1 MADTGLNIGAGLLGG
16 ATQGFLLGRKLR
28 AQQEESEARKQ
39 AAALAQRKES
49 RMQATALQNR
59 LTGLVNIL
67 TAFSATDNKTGLSKI
82 PPEMKAILAP
92 SIMEKF
98 EVDPTTMQG
107 KGLTKIVG
115 AKDPKT
121 TQAFVAGIES
131 VIKDRDLVKILEQD
145 PTLRRQYN
153 ERPLEFL
160 TQITKL
166 KKSKDEALREKQKAA
181 REEELRQPKLREAKA
196 DATIAEQKAA
206 VGKERAKIF
215 EQLGTGVATKG
226 PLDKEALK
234 NRISQL
240 TSMAAKLAVVDPAAS
255 RAMSQAAAQLRL
267 SPGGVVN
274 TEVAKAIGK
283 QRGEELKP
291 VGSTIAQAL
300 NRPQLADLSREVLSK
315 IRVPWA
321 PSGVRIPEPGEMKGI
336 VDRKSALAEI
346 QNTSRNIIR
355 IVENNPKAL
364 GVPSTMARFVG
375 DMAAT
380 FKGFADLLPDIVNQI
395 PGVDTLRI
403 SLDGELGKLNVAALE
418 SADARSAVIALTF
431 QGASM
436 MQKGNRRF
444 SNQTF
449 ENVSKQIGAATADP
463 ERMVGVIRSFNLL
476 QGQAL
481 DRDIQSRTGIIGFT
495 GVPNVDVERPFGDL
509 SIKALSAVVPEL
521 LNDDLWGKLKLER
534 QSRLER

>member
-1 MADTGLNIGAGLLGG
+1 MADTGLNIFSGLLGG
-16 ATQGFLLGRKLR
+16 ATQGFLLGNKL
-28 AQQEESEARKQ
+28 QEQREEAKAREQ
-39 AAALAQRKES
+39 AAVLAQRKEQRAQAAALQKRGS
-49 RMQATALQNR
+49 DLIDVFTKFGASNPDGSMKISAGTRKAMAPVMLQSLGYETNTPQGKSLIGMLTGNDPATMKEATA
-59 LTGLVNIL
+59 
-67 TAFSATDNKTGLSKI
+67 ALSKI
-82 PPEMKAILAP
+82 
-92 SIMEKF
+92 F
-98 EVDPTTMQG
+98 
-107 KGLTKIVG
+107 
-115 AKDPKT
+115 KDP
-121 TQAFVAGIES
+121 AIVSMLAGSKEFQDMLGQNPLAAIQRATEL
-131 VIKDRDLVKILEQD
+131 KGKRDKALAA
-145 PTLRRQYN
+145 RQ
-153 ERPLEFL
+153 
-160 TQITKL
+160 
-166 KKSKDEALREKQKAA
+166 EAVREK
-181 REEELRQPKLREAKA
+181 ELGPAKLREAKA

-215 EQLGTGVATKG
+215 EQLATGGATKG
-226 PLDKEALK
+226 PLNKEALK

-300 NRPQLADLSREVLSK
+300 NRPQLAGLSREVLSK
-315 IRVPWA
+315 IKAPWA

-355 IVENNPKAL
+355 IVEDNPRAL
-364 GVPSTMARFVG
+364 GVPSAMARFVG

-509 SIKALSAVVPEL
+509 SIRALS
-521 LNDDLWGKLKLER
+521 
-534 QSRLER
+534 